1 METTQF
7 VNIDPVVLYHILR
20 CNGIRRFDL
29 GDPKSCYYC
38 GVSYETINNG
48 VHDKRFS
55 KRTFNAIMNKV
66 DISYC
71 VVDNPGDHSEY
82 RITIQANRLVEKIHY
97 VQRKLNTLQDDLT
110 EIDDSINDIL
120 NKLKG

>member
-7 VNIDPVVLYHILR
+7 VNIDPIVLDYILR
-20 CNGIRRFDL
+20 CNGIRRANL
-29 GDPKSCYYC
+29 SDPESRYYC
-38 GVSYETINNG
+38 GVSYKTISNG
-48 VHDKRFS
+48 VYEKRFS
-55 KRTFNAIMNKV
+55 KRTFNAIMNQV
-66 DISYC
+66 DISNC

-97 VQRKLNTLQDDLT
+97 VQRQLNKLQDDLT